1 MENQH
6 YVQVMGHPVDDDY
19 VGTPPPKLQVLDAR
33 RRQEYDELLRVAAIQ
48 ICSGHKVPFQS
59 LHPVARVFMTHYRCM
74 SCGLRPLYCLNLKTL
89 NRVTCGVCG
98 SAVSFNSSGKYGK
111 MRKRIALSLLRSPRR
126 LS

>member
-6 YVQVMGHPVDDDY
+6 YVQVMDRQVDDDY
-19 VGTPPPKLQVLDAR
+19 VGTPAPKLRVSDAR
-33 RRQEYDELLRVAAIQ
+33 LRQELDELLCVVAIQ
-48 ICSGHKVPFQS
+48 VCSAHNVAFQS

-74 SCGLRPLYCLNLKTL
+74 SCGLQPLYCLNLKTL

-111 MRKRIALSLLRSPRR
+111 MRKGIAISLLRSPNDKR
-126 LS
+126 